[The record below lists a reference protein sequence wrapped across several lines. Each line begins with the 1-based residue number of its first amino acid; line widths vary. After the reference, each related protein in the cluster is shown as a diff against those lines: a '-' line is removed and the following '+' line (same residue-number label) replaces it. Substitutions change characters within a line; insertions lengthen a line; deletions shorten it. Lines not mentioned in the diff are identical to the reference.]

1 MRILIPSFAD
11 GKCLLLTGIGIST
24 FRRGDR
30 HRTRI
35 HGQRPGL
42 YHLFLIGHGDL
53 LGIMEVDRQR
63 RAILGFC
70 GAAVVV
76 DPDDLL
82 NAAGIVHLDRH
93 ATEIQRIAGGVD
105 QALRGLV
112 PLFDGHHHV
121 LHRLDRDLL
130 ADAVR
135 RNSEFVRAYR
145 QAGLIQR
152 KVGNRRLVA
161 GGINVRHRQSI
172 FDILLRGGIIEDHAI
187 LHANIQR
194 GRQDDRV
201 LAHLSVVRCIALDQL
216 NRGKI
221 RSTQRIGRFKEDLC
235 KNTTLM
241 RHFLGARPGSNTIRA
256 APTHNNN
263 ITFCICSRL
272 RIRAVSGRHFC
283 RLLEFHFS
291 VVELQKQI
299 VVLRTFFNRIR
310 ISTKVDPN
318 RKPSAFFYGV
328 TLFVFF
334 ARYLSRKIDSPSI
347 RSLHQFRGICRKRE
361 CAHQHCQNQQQRCP
375 SASLFSHSAYPP
387 FLHIIKRRNLL
398 DKVSQDQKC
407 IFRVNRAIPVHIC
420 CQALLICRRIQFHQ
434 VPKRPQ

>member
-1 MRILIPSFAD
+1 
-11 GKCLLLTGIGIST
+11 
-24 FRRGDR
+24 
-30 HRTRI
+30 
-35 HGQRPGL
+35 
-42 YHLFLIGHGDL
+42 
-53 LGIMEVDRQR
+53 MEVDRQS

-135 RNSEFVRAYR
+135 RNSEFVRAHR

-194 GRQDDRV
+194 GSDNDAVVSHPERIRVIAVKELDAGNIIRRQVTCRLQPDQRQQTTFLKHILGCRPGTFFLYNTFRRSPASLNNTV
-201 LAHLSVVRCIALDQL
+201 PRRLNFRFRQRCIGI
-216 NRGKI
+216 NT
-221 RSTQRIGRFKEDLC
+221 SIGHFRPVK
-235 KNTTLM
+235 
-241 RHFLGARPGSNTIRA
+241 RH
-256 APTHNNN
+256 
-263 ITFCICSRL
+263 
-272 RIRAVSGRHFC
+272 
-283 RLLEFHFS
+283 
-291 VVELQKQI
+291 QYI
-299 VVLRTFFNRIR
+299 VV
-310 ISTKVDPN
+310 
-318 RKPSAFFYGV
+318 
-328 TLFVFF
+328 
-334 ARYLSRKIDSPSI
+334 
-347 RSLHQFRGICRKRE
+347 
-361 CAHQHCQNQQQRCP
+361 
-375 SASLFSHSAYPP
+375 SH
-387 FLHIIKRRNLL
+387 
-398 DKVSQDQKC
+398 
-407 IFRVNRAIPVHIC
+407 
-420 CQALLICRRIQFHQ
+420 
-434 VPKRPQ
+434 